1 MIHLEISNSFIEEGS
16 SNGNKILIHCGE
28 GQSRSSSLLYMYM
41 IMKKKIIY
49 SDAIK
54 IMKSK
59 RPCVRPNDGFDSQLR
74 QKSYELYNKF

>member
-1 MIHLEISNSFIEEGS
+1 
-16 SNGNKILIHCGE
+16 
-28 GQSRSSSLLYMYM
+28 
-41 IMKKKIIY
+41 MKKGFIY

-74 QKSYELYNKF
+74 QKFF